1 MFERN
6 ELYRVYKIS
15 IPIIDLLVP
24 YWNLYINIK
33 GLSLIDTLEF
43 PAGYESYKNNCIDI
57 YNDYQQKKEFIEDKE
72 DAKLLEETTINQILC
87 ELTKYVCTNI
97 YDREHFHRTFKKHF
111 FTIVH

>member
-57 YNDYQQKKEFIEDKE
+57 YNDYQHYQYQGP
-72 DAKLLEETTINQILC
+72 ANPNL
-87 ELTKYVCTNI
+87 KYLNPLV
-97 YDREHFHRTFKKHF
+97 
-111 FTIVH
+111 